1 MIGPTAVT
9 VDHHQ
14 TYPRLQLISAFLNA
28 ESDDDVL
35 TILAVKEKPFQSVN
49 ATVLPDKSA
58 SEFAVTP
65 IIGYLDFWGH
75 WEVMNEV

>member
-1 MIGPTAVT
+1 MTVGPPPDIHMVAI
-9 VDHHQ
+9 DFC
-14 TYPRLQLISAFLNA
+14 FLNA

-35 TILAVKEKPFQSVN
+35 TILAVKEKPFQSVG

-65 IIGYLDFWGH
+65 IIGYLDFWGSLGGP
-75 WEVMNEV
+75 